1 MNDAAQASKAHGCMC
16 QQYGSQVGKEAKR
29 YMHLTLAVDAL
40 EEVLA
45 VKYAVELGLYG
56 SLSEKPPRLT

>member
-1 MNDAAQASKAHGCMC
+1 
-16 QQYGSQVGKEAKR
+16 
-29 YMHLTLAVDAL
+29 MHLTLAINDL